1 MMVDQQTPQ
10 TARDLG
16 LMSGFPP
23 SPDQLVTHERQ
34 LYGPYNRWSFQNE
47 LQLNRTA
54 DVWRGSGPVAQLDY
68 APFDIDQVTYRNRA
82 GTQFT
87 FRDMVEM
94 SYTDGIVV
102 LHRGK
107 IIYEAYLN
115 GMQVHTLHAWASG
128 SKSMTGVLA
137 ATLVHEGVLDP
148 DASVSS
154 YLPELTSSGFA
165 DATIRQVMDMTTAV
179 WFCDDDVDPV
189 SENLT
194 YAMALGWRER
204 PAGYSGPASVYEF
217 LPTMKK
223 AGEHGVRFAYLTPN
237 TDVLAWIIKRL
248 LNQSLADIMHERIW
262 SKLGAERDAF
272 WIVDPASAE
281 TSGSGLLSTLRDKA
295 RFGQMLLQKGHF
307 NGKQIVPAAVIH
319 DIEQGGDRDAFARGP
334 AASPMNQGYSY
345 HQQWWMTHDEYGAY
359 HSLGYGGQMLYIAP
373 VTELVIAKFSSYPTP
388 TPAGNEFYAMMA
400 AFPAMAKVLAS

>member
-1 MMVDQQTPQ
+1 MVDHQGPQ

-23 SPDQLVTHERQ
+23 GPDRLVTHERQ
-34 LYGPYNRWSFQNE
+34 LYGPYNRWSFQHE

-148 DASVSS
+148 DGCVI
-154 YLPELTSSGFA
+154 ELS
-165 DATIRQVMDMTTAV
+165 
-179 WFCDDDVDPV
+179 
-189 SENLT
+189 
-194 YAMALGWRER
+194 
-204 PAGYSGPASVYEF
+204 
-217 LPTMKK
+217 
-223 AGEHGVRFAYLTPN
+223 
-237 TDVLAWIIKRL
+237 
-248 LNQSLADIMHERIW
+248 
-262 SKLGAERDAF
+262 
-272 WIVDPASAE
+272 
-281 TSGSGLLSTLRDKA
+281 
-295 RFGQMLLQKGHF
+295 
-307 NGKQIVPAAVIH
+307 
-319 DIEQGGDRDAFARGP
+319 
-334 AASPMNQGYSY
+334 
-345 HQQWWMTHDEYGAY
+345 
-359 HSLGYGGQMLYIAP
+359 
-373 VTELVIAKFSSYPTP
+373 
-388 TPAGNEFYAMMA
+388 EFYG
-400 AFPAMAKVLAS
+400 PRY